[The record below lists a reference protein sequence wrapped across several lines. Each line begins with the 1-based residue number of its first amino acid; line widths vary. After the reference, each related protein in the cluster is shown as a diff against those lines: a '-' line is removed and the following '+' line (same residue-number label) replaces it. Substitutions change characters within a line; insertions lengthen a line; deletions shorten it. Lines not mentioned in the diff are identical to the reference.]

1 MRKMK
6 REEWLKQMGWRDIP
20 FYPAGTQL
28 PEECIVGFGEIKDRL
43 LTSLS
48 QEHNA
53 YTFISGR
60 YGYGKSTL
68 LNWLEQ
74 EMLRQGSA
82 LIVRFRGP
90 PTREE
95 IVNRVRFM
103 YEWRE
108 SPLHR
113 LFNFLNPGPGLPLT
127 IHDVP
132 EFLNAVEKGKRKLFL
147 VDEVETASGQMTRE
161 GLNEL
166 KRITDETGGALVM
179 AGLPERAQ
187 KNIPESI
194 IDRGMTAIS
203 LRPLTLDETHALVNT
218 RVTIIAKGQTNPF
231 SKDAVLTVHAKSG
244 GIARQVNEICRQALL
259 KNMEVGKLTVDAS
272 DIGAVQISAIAEG
285 LPTEPAPK
293 EDEAELLGEAVE
305 VAGVAPRQV
314 MPALKGTPYEVLTDL
329 EKEIIQF
336 IAENPACT
344 AEGVAKGLHQN
355 VRIVRVRIGGLLGQ
369 DETKKKPGIDYPVL
383 TLSKEGR
390 TNRYRLA
397 ISLNKLLGRT

>member
-6 REEWLKQMGWRDIP
+6 REDWLKQMGWRDIP

-43 LTSLS
+43 LTSLG

-74 EMLRQGSA
+74 EMIRQGGA
-82 LIVRFRGP
+82 LVVRFRGP

-108 SPLHR
+108 SPLHK
-113 LFNFLNPGPGLPLT
+113 LFTFLSPGPGLPLT

-194 IDRGMTAIS
+194 IDRSMTTIN
-203 LRPLTLDETHALVNT
+203 LRPLTLDETHALVDT
-218 RVTIIAKGQTNPF
+218 RIRVIAKGRTNPF
-231 SKDAVLTVHAKSG
+231 SKDAVLTVHAKSS

-259 KNMEVGKLTVDAS
+259 KSMEVGKLTVDAS
-272 DIGAVQISAIAEG
+272 DIGTIQISAFAEG
-285 LPTEPAPK
+285 APAEPAPK
-293 EDEAELLGEAVE
+293 EAELPGKAVE
-305 VAGVAPRQV
+305 VAGGAPRQV
-314 MPALKGTPYEVLTDL
+314 IPALKGTPYEVLTDL

-344 AEGVAKGLHQN
+344 AEGVARGLHQN
-355 VRIVRVRIGGLLGQ
+355 VKIVRVRIGGLLGQ
-369 DETKKKPGIDYPVL
+369 DEARKKPGIDYPVL
-383 TLSKEGR
+383 TGSKEGR